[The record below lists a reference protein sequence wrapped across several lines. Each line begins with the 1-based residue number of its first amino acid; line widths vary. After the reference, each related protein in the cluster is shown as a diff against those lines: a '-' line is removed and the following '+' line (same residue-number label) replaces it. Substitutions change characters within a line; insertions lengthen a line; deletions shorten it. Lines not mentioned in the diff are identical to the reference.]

1 MDLAWIDGVGL
12 GIVGAFLILGFVRGL
27 WWQVIRAAGLFAAVI
42 VARAASPALAGWV
55 AHQWPDLSTRS
66 AGGIAWGALF
76 LLALCAATLLGLLGR
91 RLLEVMQLG
100 LADRVGGAAVGAVTG
115 LGLHVALL
123 VLLCQL
129 GTEAYVARTLGGTK
143 SERVVDAVGARY
155 PVVLGKEAGAE
166 VDLLLQRARGLS
178 PYEQAPPHGIGP
190 GLAPH
195 ALVPQVSTPPVE
207 PQGEA
212 LVPYQESPDPEPA
225 HKAHQENPDPE
236 PPAGGA
242 VVH

>member
-66 AGGIAWGALF
+66 ANGIAWGALF
-76 LLALCAATLLGLLGR
+76 LIALCAATLLGILGR

-100 LADRVGGAAVGAVTG
+100 LADRLGGAAVGAVTG

-129 GTEAYVARTLGGTK
+129 GTEAYVARTLGGTR

-166 VDLLLQRARGLS
+166 VDLLLQRARALA
-178 PYEQAPPHGIGP
+178 PYEGAPHPGFVPHT
-190 GLAPH
+190 LAPEGT
-195 ALVPQVSTPPVE
+195 TPPAE
-207 PQGEA
+207 PQGET

-225 HKAHQENPDPE
+225 HKVQTESPDPE
-236 PPAGGA
+236 PPTGGA